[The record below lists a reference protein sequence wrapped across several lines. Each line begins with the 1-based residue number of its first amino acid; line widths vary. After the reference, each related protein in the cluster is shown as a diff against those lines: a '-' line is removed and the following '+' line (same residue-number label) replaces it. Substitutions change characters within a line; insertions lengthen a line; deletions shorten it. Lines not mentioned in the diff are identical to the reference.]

1 MVVVMFE
8 NRSFDGLL
16 GYCYQATDP
25 PPRNQTFNG
34 LAGKEYRNPVPAY
47 INDGNADVATRIS
60 PGTEADM
67 QNPNPDPGEEYQHVN
82 TALFSIVNPITN
94 QFLDAGAM
102 LSPYNAP
109 RPERRRRC
117 RASSGT
123 IATTS
128 SRSTSATRRSK
139 NIG

>member
-1 MVVVMFE
+1 
-8 NRSFDGLL
+8 
-16 GYCYQATDP
+16 
-25 PPRNQTFNG
+25 
-34 LAGKEYRNPVPAY
+34 
-47 INDGNADVATRIS
+47 
-60 PGTEADM
+60 M
-67 QNPNPDPGEEYQHVN
+67 QNPNPDPGEYQHVN

-102 LSPYNAP
+102 LSRTTHPARNGGDDG
-109 RPERRRRC
+109 
-117 RASSGT
+117 ASSGT